1 MLGWQCYTV
10 AQLTL
15 SDSWMMARADRLF
28 RLLHAMR
35 IMPAPITAARLA
47 EEMDVSLRSLY
58 RDIDSLRLAGARIEG
73 ERGYGY
79 RLIED
84 YSLPPQTFDRSE
96 IEALALGLAEVRHMG
111 DPALEKAAISVLA
124 KVAATLPDA
133 GEQYLFHAISKVYRP
148 DARYRPSVDV
158 DLIRR
163 ACWQEQALRIGY
175 VDKDQ
180 SVTERTILPLAISY
194 TDRTLTVL
202 AWCCLRAAFRMF
214 RTDRIQSL
222 DHTGTSFRP
231 RRATLLRQ
239 FIAELEDRE
248 AAGGARKVAR

>member
-1 MLGWQCYTV
+1 
-10 AQLTL
+10 
-15 SDSWMMARADRLF
+15 MMARPDRLF
-28 RLLHAMR
+28 RLLQAMR
-35 IMPAPITAARLA
+35 VMAAPITAARLS
-47 EEMDVSLRSLY
+47 EEMGVSLRSLY

-124 KVAATLPDA
+124 KVAATLPDE
-133 GEQYLFHAISKVYRP
+133 GEQYLFHAISRVYRP
-148 DARYRPSVDV
+148 DARFRSVANIDV
-158 DLIRR
+158 IRQ
-163 ACWQEQALRIGY
+163 ACWQEEALTLRY
-175 VDKDQ
+175 EDKDQ
-180 SVTERTILPLAISY
+180 SVTERTILPLAMSY

-202 AWCCLRAAFRMF
+202 AWCCLREAFRLF

-222 DHTGTSFRP
+222 HKAGTSFRP
-231 RRATLLRQ
+231 RRAALLRQ
-239 FIAELEDRE
+239 FIAELEKRE
-248 AAGGARKVAR
+248 AVKHSPPTADELAD